1 MLIFS
6 SREFDSRAAMSARD
20 QQLPAHAA
28 HTASHRAQAAR
39 QPPPAMPP
47 QTALAPWKVVQIDCD
62 VDDAESMDK
71 LLPMFQKSR
80 PLLLCLHG
88 YSNTPAAFFERCD
101 RLQAL
106 YSLEI
111 VRFSWSSKKRL
122 PGDGLHCAVAAGID
136 DSLQQELARLFGS
149 PSDWPSTRC
158 PVPLYPVAGDLDNL
172 TGAWWLLMA
181 LTGVR
186 H

>member
-28 HTASHRAQAAR
+28 PHWAQAAR

-71 LLPMFQKSR
+71 LLPMFQKAR

-88 YSNTPAAFFERCD
+88 YSSTPAAFFERCD
-101 RLQAL
+101 RLQSL
-106 YSLEI
+106 YGLEI
-111 VRFSWSSKKRL
+111 VRFSWSLKKHL
-122 PGDGLHCAVAAGID
+122 PSGGPRCVVDAGID

-149 PSDWPSTRC
+149 SSDLPSTRC

-172 TGAWWLLMA
+172 TCSWWLLMA